1 MMKLGVLGAGRMGR
15 EIVAQIASAD
25 DCELAGLWI
34 RAGRPESDA
43 ALGVLAGGKLG
54 SDLDDLSRNSD
65 LLLDFTLPGPTAA
78 IAQAAAR
85 HDTPLVCG
93 VSGLDTHATDALRA
107 AAGSIA
113 VLYDR
118 NMSVGV
124 AVLRELTAMAGAA
137 LDTSFA
143 SEIHETHHVH
153 KLDAPSGTA
162 LQLGEALA
170 GSRGRTLE
178 ELRRDENDNARPGD
192 IRFVV
197 RREGDVPGEHTVC
210 FAGRNET
217 LLLRHVV
224 SDRGVFAQGAIS
236 AARWLA
242 GRPPGLY
249 SMRDVV
255 LTRAE

>member
-1 MMKLGVLGAGRMGR
+1 MKLGVLGAGRMGR
-15 EIVAQIASAD
+15 EIVAQIAAAA

-34 RAGRPESDA
+34 RESRTGTDG
-43 ALGVLAGGKLG
+43 ALGALAGGKLG
-54 SDLDDLSRNSD
+54 SDLDELARRSD
-65 LLLDFTLPGPTAA
+65 VLLDFTLPGPTAA
-78 IAQAAAR
+78 IALAAAR
-85 HDTPLVCG
+85 HEARLVCG
-93 VSGLDTHATDALRA
+93 VSGLDTTATDALQA

-118 NMSVGV
+118 NISVGV
-124 AVLRELTAMAGAA
+124 AVLRELTAIAGAA

-143 SEIHETHHVH
+143 CEIHETHHVH

-162 LQLGEALA
+162 LKLGEALA
-170 GSRGRTLE
+170 ASRGRTLQ
-178 ELRRDENDNARPGD
+178 ELRRDEHEAARPGD

-197 RREGDVPGEHTVC
+197 RREGDVPGEHTVR

-217 LLLRHVV
+217 LLLHHAV
-224 SDRGVFAQGAIS
+224 SDRGVFAEGAIS

-255 LTRAE
+255 RVRAE